1 MQNDWLQR
9 TEVLLGKSALEKLA
23 ASRVAVI
30 GLGGVGSAAAEA
42 ICRSG
47 VGHLLL
53 IDGDVVS
60 DSNRNRQ
67 LLATVDSVGMGKAM
81 VCAARLNSINPACD
95 VLPLCLRLTPDNLH
109 EVFGWKPDCV
119 IDAIDTVTVK
129 IALTVRCRDEKVP
142 LYMSMGTGG
151 RLDPTQLRIGSLEDT
166 RGTGC
171 SLARVMR
178 RLLKNEESRPAG
190 VVYSLE
196 PPNRAIVASD
206 VAGRHP
212 PSSSAFVPPAAGF
225 ALASMAVRR
234 LTSDGYF
241 WDKMPPAD
249 SQNSKV

>member
-9 TEVLLGKSALEKLA
+9 TEVLLGTPALERLA

-42 ICRSG
+42 LCRSG
-47 VGHLLL
+47 VGYLLVL
-53 IDGDVVS
+53 DGDVVS

-67 LLATVDSVGMGKAM
+67 LLATVDSVGMEKAM

-95 VLPLCLRLTPDNLH
+95 ILPLCLRLTSDNLH
-109 EVFGWKPDCV
+109 EVFDWNPDCI

-129 IALTVRCRDEKVP
+129 IALTVRCRDENVP
-142 LYMSMGTGG
+142 LFMSMGTGG
-151 RLDPTQLRIGSLEDT
+151 RLDPTQLRLGGLDDT

-190 VVYSLE
+190 IVYSLE
-196 PPNRAIVASD
+196 PPNRAVVASD

-234 LTSDGYF
+234 LVNAVPHG
-241 WDKMPPAD
+241 DKMPPGG
-249 SQNSKV
+249 SENLKV